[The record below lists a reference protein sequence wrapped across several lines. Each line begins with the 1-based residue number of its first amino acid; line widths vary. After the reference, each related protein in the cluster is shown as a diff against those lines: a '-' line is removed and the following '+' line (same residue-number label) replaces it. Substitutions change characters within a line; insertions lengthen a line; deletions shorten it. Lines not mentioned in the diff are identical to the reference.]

1 MAVGRRQDE
10 NRKESHQEKVA
21 VKESR
26 LESHSSKDRPV
37 VEMARNGNEK
47 ERGNCKGR
55 CKDNVK
61 GVSGIKRVPRPKSG
75 ARPACLQ

>member
-1 MAVGRRQDE
+1 MAVGRGQDE
-10 NRKESHQEKVA
+10 NRKENQQEKVA

-26 LESHSSKDRPV
+26 LESHSKDRPV

-47 ERGNCKGR
+47 GGNEREDVKPP
-55 CKDNVK
+55 VK

-75 ARPACLQ
+75 ARPECLQ